1 MGHWGCHLAAK
12 WNFVNFQGPTLSAVM
27 MEFITPPSYGTS
39 KVNVSGIV
47 NDGEII
53 AASTAGT
60 AEHRDSVVDD
70 ETGWPQ
76 PMDSIFTWKFETKDG
91 QAGEA
96 VIEGPL
102 GERVDRVDIMAEVPA
117 FIKKIAAGA
126 AGTKPYIYQV
136 SL

>member
-1 MGHWGCHLAAK
+1 
-12 WNFVNFQGPTLSAVM
+12 